1 MNGAMLVP
9 EFDQEMANTRT
20 LLERL
25 PDGRLDYRPHKKSLT
40 MLELASHVAN
50 LPTWTGMTLTTEEL
64 DLDQG
69 WSRELPTTVAELL
82 GAFDTAVAEAR
93 AALVSATAQDLEVS
107 WTLRTG
113 DRTHFSLPRAAVL
126 RTFVLSHIIH
136 HRAQL
141 GVYLRLVDVPVPGM
155 YGPSADEAM

>member
-25 PDGRLDYRPHKKSLT
+25 PDGQLDFRPHEKSLT
-40 MLELASHVAN
+40 MLELASHVVN
-50 LPTWTGMTLTTEEL
+50 LPNWTEMTLTTTEL
-64 DLDQG
+64 DLDQD
-69 WSRELPTTVAELL
+69 WNRELPTNVAELL
-82 GAFDTAVAEAR
+82 EAFDAAVAEAR
-93 AALVSATAQDLEVS
+93 AALEGATAQDLEVTWS
-107 WTLRTG
+107 LKTG
-113 DRTHFSLPRAAVL
+113 DQTHFSLPRAAVL

>member
-25 PDGRLDYRPHKKSLT
+25 PDGPLDYRPHKKSLT

-50 LPTWTGMTLTTEEL
+50 LPNWTGMTLTTEEL

-93 AALVSATAQDLEVS
+93 AALVSASAQDLEVS

-126 RTFVLSHIIH
+126 RTFVISHIIH

-141 GVYLRLVDVPVPGM
+141 GVYLRLLDVPVPGM

>member
-25 PDGRLDYRPHKKSLT
+25 PDGQLDYRPHKKSLT

-50 LPTWTGMTLTTEEL
+50 LPNWTGMTLTTEEL

-93 AALVSATAQDLEVS
+93 AALVSASAQDLEVS

-126 RTFVLSHIIH
+126 RTFVISHIIH

-141 GVYLRLVDVPVPGM
+141 GVYLRLLDVPVPGM